1 MAKKVVKEESARPA
15 YLNAD
20 GTLEISKIFKHQ
32 PKQTELLEM
41 RTVQGAPYVRAL
53 APQCLSVGG
62 IRSGKTV
69 GVLMY
74 MVMNYTLAYEGCDI
88 LILRRTFKELE

>member
-41 RTVQGAPYVRAL
+41 RPVQGAPYVRSL

-62 IRSGKTV
+62 IRRKNGWRAHV
-69 GVLMY
+69 YG
-74 MVMNYTLAYEGCDI
+74 YELHAG
-88 LILRRTFKELE
+88 L